1 MIENEMTAV
10 WDGGTVFQRT
20 AERFRLTRLCG
31 LAVGRNGLDNGPA
44 ATRGVALLRLDGRRY
59 EGAQLALEEVQ
70 ESPLSM
76 VCRWRVGETAVRLTT
91 TWTGD
96 AATGLV
102 SRRDTLTNIGS
113 QPVVVE
119 RCLARVAF
127 SPGRYECYTQAADWC
142 RESQGAWYPLHTGL
156 RLSHLSGRTTCGGT
170 PYLALRLAG
179 TSQGIAFHLLP
190 RGNWT
195 IRLSPVPCF
204 STEGPF
210 GPYTLLEMGLADE
223 NLHRRLRPQETF
235 ELPEILSQSLPSG
248 EAHLGAPALH
258 RYLLSHHYPSAKPA
272 APVVYNTWFD
282 QFDILDVPRLRTQL
296 AAARE
301 LGCEVF
307 VVDAGWYG
315 GGEGAWDEQTG
326 DWCEKT
332 KSAFCGRMRDFADEV
347 RAAGLGFG
355 LWMEPEKF
363 GSQASIRAKHPGWFI
378 VIDNEAR
385 LDLTQPPAW
394 NWLRGEIVRLVETYR
409 LAWMK
414 IDFNFVFDT
423 DDSGAE
429 LADYTAAWHRLLDD
443 VRAAYPE
450 VFFEGCASG
459 AMRAELEMMR
469 HFDDFFLSDSVN
481 PTDMLRITQGS
492 WLRLPPG
499 RIGRWAA
506 IRSAERAVCDY
517 GKTVQDSAPLVLVPV
532 PMSYFANYNPVESVG
547 LDYVLLAAMPG
558 MMGLSGDLAGLNTA
572 QRARVAEAIA
582 FFKTWRR
589 FITGSVGH
597 LLTPPTLIECREGW
611 IAWQLQPPDAPDSMV
626 FVYRLGYTGAPPLL
640 RPQGLNPAGR
650 YHLRWGFGAT
660 AKDGGV
666 VTGADLDRD
675 GLRLQESGVWQER
688 AAVCVIR
695 PERDSGERSRKA
707 EQDKQGS
714 AHYRDQR

>member
-1 MIENEMTAV
+1 MSDTITKET
-10 WDGGTVFQRT
+10 WSQGTVFSRAT
-20 AERFRLTRLCG
+20 GRFWIERLCG
-31 LAVGRNGLDNGPA
+31 LTVGREGLDNGPA
-44 ATRGVALLRLDGRRY
+44 ATRGVALLKLDGRRY
-59 EGAQLALEEVQ
+59 EGERLVLEKAKA
-70 ESPLSM
+70 SPASL
-76 VCRWRVGETAVRLTT
+76 VCRWRVGDTKVRLTT

-96 AATGLV
+96 AETGIV
-102 SRRDTLTNIGS
+102 SRRDTLTNAGAR
-113 QPVVVE
+113 PVVVS

-127 SPGRYECYTQAADWC
+127 SPGRYECHTQAADWC

-179 TSQGIAFHLLP
+179 TAQGIAFHVLP

-195 IRLSPVPCF
+195 IRVSPVPCF
-204 STEGPF
+204 SSEGPF
-210 GPYTLLEMGLADE
+210 GPYTVVEMGLADE
-223 NLHRRLRPQETF
+223 NLHRTLRPGETF
-235 ELPEILSQSLPSG
+235 ELPEILCQPLPGG

-258 RYLLSHHYPSAKPA
+258 RYLLTRHYPDAKPG

-296 AAARE
+296 AAAKE

-307 VVDAGWYG
+307 MVDAGWYG
-315 GGEGAWDEQTG
+315 GGEGNWGAQTG
-326 DWCEKT
+326 DWQEKT
-332 KSAFCGRMRDFADEV
+332 KTAFCGRMRDFADEV

-363 GSQASIRAKHPGWFI
+363 GSLAPIRAKHPEWF
-378 VIDNEAR
+378 VPVDNQAR
-385 LDLTQPPAW
+385 LDLTRPPAW
-394 NWLRGEIVRLVETYR
+394 RWLRGEIGRLVETYR

-429 LADYTAAWHRLLDD
+429 LSRYTTAWHRLLDD
-443 VRAAYPE
+443 VRAAYPG

-506 IRSAERAVCDY
+506 IRSVERAVCDY
-517 GKTVQDSAPLVLVPV
+517 AKTVQDSAPLVLVPV

-547 LDYVLLAAMPG
+547 LDYALLAAMPG
-558 MMGLSGDLAGLNTA
+558 MMGVSGDMAGLTAA

-597 LLTPPTLIECREGW
+597 LLTPPALIECREGW
-611 IAWQLQPPDAPDSMV
+611 IAFQLQKPGAGESLI

-640 RPQGLNPAGR
+640 RPMGLNPARR

-660 AKDGGV
+660 ARDGGV
-666 VTGADLDRD
+666 ADGAALERD
-675 GLRLQESGVWQER
+675 GLSLQRSGVWQER
-688 AAVCVIR
+688 AAVCVLTIAIAG
-695 PERDSGERSRKA
+695 SRSRGQPL
-707 EQDKQGS
+707 E
-714 AHYRDQR
+714 